1 MGKIYDAAALRKAL
15 SQRCWRP
22 MLDRAEILDDTR
34 AVAVKNLTNNEE
46 FFNGHFPNHPI
57 MPGVLQLEAMRQL
70 SGLTEAYLMTQLEH
84 SFSTLEFYKSL
95 SMPIGETL

>member
-1 MGKIYDAAALRKAL
+1 MGKLYDVCELKKAL
-15 SQRCWRP
+15 PVWSQRL
-22 MLDRAEILDDTR
+22 MLDRPEIIDETH

-70 SGLTEAYLMTQLEH
+70 AELLGAEVEVHDEMETDDN
-84 SFSTLEFYKSL
+84 FL
-95 SMPIGETL
+95 SE